1 MTGPPWQFYRHET
14 LDSTS
19 DEARRLVVAGGTPA
33 RFVVWADRQTK
44 GRGRGSNS
52 WWSDPGSLTATLGI
66 DPANEGL
73 EPRQEPKIALAAA
86 LACARVVEPLLGRE
100 VEIRWP
106 NDVELAGKKLAGFL
120 VERLEGPDGPRILI
134 GAGVNVATRFDD
146 APAEVRA
153 MANSLAE
160 AGVPRIEAR
169 TRRRWCAY
177 ILHSLIR
184 RLADQIQDLRL
195 DEDTFNRALNHRDA
209 LSGRPVRIRQGDR
222 IVEGTGRGVN
232 PDGSLRVEAAGGIF
246 PIYGGQVLRDIP

>member
-1 MTGPPWQFYRHET
+1 VSGPPWLFYRHET

-33 RFVVWADRQTK
+33 RFVVWAERQTK
-44 GRGRGSNS
+44 GRGRGSNA

-66 DPANEGL
+66 DPSREGL

-120 VERLEGPDGPRILI
+120 VERLDGPDGPRILI
-134 GAGVNVATRFDD
+134 GAGINVATRFDD
-146 APAEVRA
+146 APTEVRA
-153 MANSLAE
+153 LATSLAE
-160 AGVPRIEAR
+160 AGVPRIEDR

-177 ILHSLIR
+177 VLHSLIG
-184 RLADQIQDLRL
+184 RLTDQIQYLRVY
-195 DEDTFNRALNHRDA
+195 EDAFDRAINRRDS
-209 LSGRPVRIRQGDR
+209 LSGRAVRIRQGDR
-222 IVEGTGRGVN
+222 IIEGTGRGVN
-232 PDGSLRVEAAGGIF
+232 PDGSLRVETAEGLVA
-246 PIYGGQVLRDIP
+246 IYGGQVLRDAR